1 LKIYKILIDVE
12 QKSQMKYKIQEREN
26 VVYKQMTIITI
37 RLLLERM
44 SIRHQRALTGKHAK
58 I

>member
-1 LKIYKILIDVE
+1 MTSLNKLKIYKILIDVE
-12 QKSQMKYKIQEREN
+12 QKSQMKYKIQERKN

-44 SIRHQRALTGKHAK
+44 STPESTYW
-58 I
+58 